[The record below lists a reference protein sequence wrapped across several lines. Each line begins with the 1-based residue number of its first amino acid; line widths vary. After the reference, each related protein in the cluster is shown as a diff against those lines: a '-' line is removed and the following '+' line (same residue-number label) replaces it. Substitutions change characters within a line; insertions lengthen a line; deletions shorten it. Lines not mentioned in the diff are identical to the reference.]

1 MAFKKSRNSKVFL
14 ALIQKKRDNHILSNI
29 PGTNVCYDVTITTG
43 LLSRLHLQKQA
54 VRLKIT
60 SIARS
65 YDAYLNKSVL
75 EQ

>member
-1 MAFKKSRNSKVFL
+1 MRNSKVFL
-14 ALIQKKRDNHILSNI
+14 TLIQKKI
-29 PGTNVCYDVTITTG
+29 VTIATG

-65 YDAYLNKSVL
+65 YDAYLKKSVL